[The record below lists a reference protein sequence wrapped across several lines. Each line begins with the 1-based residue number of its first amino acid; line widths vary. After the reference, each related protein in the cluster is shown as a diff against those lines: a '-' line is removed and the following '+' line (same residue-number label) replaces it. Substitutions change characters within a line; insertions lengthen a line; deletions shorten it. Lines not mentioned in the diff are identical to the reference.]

1 MKKKTRK
8 KIMGYALLLILWVAI
23 VAAMAAEMGI
33 INALATW
40 AVAGAAAGLVML
52 ALKWIVGD

>member
-8 KIMGYALLLILWVAI
+8 KIMGYALLFILWVII
-23 VAAMAAEMGI
+23 VAAMSVEMGI
-33 INALATW
+33 VNALATW
-40 AVAGAAAGLVML
+40 AIAGVLAGLVML

>member
-8 KIMGYALLLILWVAI
+8 KIMGYVLLFILWIAI
-23 VAAMAAEMGI
+23 VAAMSVEMGI
-33 INALATW
+33 VNALATW
-40 AVAGAAAGLVML
+40 AIAGAAAGLVML

>member
-8 KIMGYALLLILWVAI
+8 KIMGYALLFILWIAMVA
-23 VAAMAAEMGI
+23 VMSVEMGI
-33 INALATW
+33 VNALVMW
-40 AVAGAAAGLVML
+40 VICGGVAGLIML

>member
-8 KIMGYALLLILWVAI
+8 KIMGYALLFILWVMI
-23 VAAMAAEMGI
+23 VAAISLEIGVVMA
-33 INALATW
+33 LVCW
-40 AVAGAAAGLVML
+40 AVGGAAAGLVML